1 MPKGCGDQF
10 VEFANFSLP
19 QSIREL
25 REIEAHNA
33 RCAEFAARAAAKVS
47 PFHEATPFNAI
58 VERPACAKD
67 EPVSEREKRQGIREN
82 VLCVR
87 AEDYE
92 RLLSAYRRQLGC
104 RDFLKACP
112 ECARH
117 GHTGIPAVKDRH
129 SEELGAG
136 DCDVCGGYGE

>member
-1 MPKGCGDQF
+1 MSKDYGDQF
-10 VEFANFSLP
+10 VESVNFSLP
-19 QSIREL
+19 QSIRDS
-25 REIEAHNA
+25 REVEAHNA
-33 RCAEFAARAAAKVS
+33 RCAEFVARVS

-67 EPVSEREKRQGIREN
+67 EPVSEREKWQGIREN

-87 AEDYE
+87 AEDYG

-104 RDFLKACP
+104 HDFSKVCP

-129 SEELGAG
+129 SEELDAG